1 MTAARR
7 LRIAVAD
14 DEPDVRE
21 YFGRILPLLGHD
33 VVAVAATG
41 AELVDACR
49 RARPDLVITDLKMP
63 DMDGLDAVRAIRA
76 ERPVPV
82 IVVTGYQD
90 RAHKDRARR
99 EEVTVYLLKPV
110 KRADLEAAL
119 ARILKGI

>member
-1 MTAARR
+1 VKSH

-21 YFGRILPLLGHD
+21 YFEKLLPRLGHQ

-41 AELVDACR
+41 TALVEACR
-49 RARPDLVITDLKMP
+49 RTQPDLVITDIKMP
-63 DMDGLDAVRAIRA
+63 DMDGLEAVHRIRA

-90 RAHKDRARR
+90 HASRERARNEAVR
-99 EEVTVYLLKPV
+99 VYLVKPV

-119 ARILKGI
+119 TLLAAEM